1 MSRHAR
7 QDGTAGVAYASA
19 PWSPERNAPVVKL
32 LMIEDDA
39 QTADYVRR
47 GLAELGHATDHAATG
62 VDGLTAAIVGRYDAI
77 ILDRNLPGL
86 DGLSVLKS
94 LRAQGDRTPVLLLSA
109 LGQVDD
115 RIAGLRAGGDD
126 YLPKPFAF
134 GELMARIEAIAR
146 RHGDADTG
154 DGVRRTG
161 SLTLDLLA
169 RTATRNGR
177 RIELLNKE
185 YQLLDYLT
193 RHAGQV
199 VTRTMLIEAI
209 WDYSFDP
216 GTNIVD
222 VHVSRLRAKIDGAGE
237 PPMIRTVRGA
247 GYRLDAV

>member
-1 MSRHAR
+1 M
-7 QDGTAGVAYASA
+7 
-19 PWSPERNAPVVKL
+19 KL
-32 LMIEDDA
+32 LLIEDDV
-39 QTADYVRR
+39 QTANYVRQ
-47 GLAELGHATDHAATG
+47 GLAELGHATDHAAAG
-62 VDGLTAAIVGRYDAI
+62 VDGLTAAIVGSYEAI

-94 LRAQGDRTPVLLLSA
+94 LRAQGNRTPVLLLSA

-126 YLPKPFAF
+126 YLPKPFSF
-134 GELMARIEAIAR
+134 GELMARIEAIVR
-146 RHGDADTG
+146 RHHEVDAT
-154 DGVRRTG
+154 RTTRQTG

-169 RTATRNGR
+169 RKATRNGR

-185 YQLLDYLT
+185 YQLLDYMT

-209 WDYSFDP
+209 WDYNFDP
-216 GTNIVD
+216 GTNVVD
-222 VHVSRLRAKIDGAGE
+222 VHVSRLRAKIDAADE

-247 GYRLDAV
+247 GYKLEAV